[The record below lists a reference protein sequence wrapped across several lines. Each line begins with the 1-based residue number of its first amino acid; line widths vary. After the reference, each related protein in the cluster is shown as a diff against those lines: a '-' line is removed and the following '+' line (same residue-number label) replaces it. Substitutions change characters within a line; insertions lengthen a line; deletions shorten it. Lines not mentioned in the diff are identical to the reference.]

1 MQNTRLNS
9 LVEVVTDRIDRLFR
23 NPWRRVSLLLISL
36 LFGFF
41 LGNAISTTTG
51 QQAELDIVAAGILVI
66 LFEGISRVIYG
77 GSQQLR
83 RSLAAEIINALRIG
97 ITYSLFIDAFKLGS

>member
-9 LVEVVTDRIDRLFR
+9 LVGVVTDQLGQLFR

-41 LGNAISTTTG
+41 LGSAISTTAG
-51 QQAELDIVAAGILVI
+51 QRAELDIFVASVMVI
-66 LFEGISRVIYG
+66 LFEITSQVVYG
-77 GSQQLR
+77 GSRQLR
-83 RSLAAEIINALRIG
+83 RSLPAEMINVLKIG
-97 ITYSLFIDAFKLGS
+97 MTYSLVLEALKLGS